1 MVMKRFILLILSL
14 VVATS
19 TAWAQFSL
27 EEKHKSMLDEMK
39 FSDSKMKSIKTATDY
54 ESEARDR
61 LERKR
66 IRKERNFL
74 QMVYNLQ
81 GSMWTANKAWGG
93 DNSISLLAWI
103 NFTHRYTKGVF
114 SVNTTGEVRMGYNN
128 VRVDVKEEEETVR
141 KGVWFKNVDQWWIQT
156 VPSRKINDRWAY
168 SATARMSS
176 QLTRSY
182 QSRTA
187 QEDENLT
194 TAFMAP
200 ANVSLSVGF
209 TYNTGK
215 PKFPVTISL
224 NALSTNGTLVFND
237 DLKELYESRGAT
249 SYFGVDIDK
258 HATFS
263 GGSQINI
270 NFNRTWG
277 KKGWFNYRTEI
288 ISYYGWITNVM
299 RHSKIRDYYDYLS
312 AQREWEAG
320 GKVGDAPK
328 AAPRHVELH
337 PTVGWKN
344 WINIKIAKYITSS
357 FYYELQYDKAR
368 TDEVRMQSTL
378 TFGLSYTFK
387 NK

>member
-1 MVMKRFILLILSL
+1 MRRILLLISL
-14 VVATS
+14 LVITS
-19 TAWAQFSL
+19 SGAWAQFTL
-27 EEKHKSMLDEMK
+27 NEKHKSMQEQVK
-39 FSDSKMKSIKTATDY
+39 FDNSKMKNIKPSTSY

-66 IRKERNFL
+66 IRKERNFV
-74 QMVYNLQ
+74 QIIYNLQ
-81 GSMWTANKAWGG
+81 GSMWSANKAWGG
-93 DNSISLLAWI
+93 DNSISLLASI
-103 NFTHRYTKGVF
+103 NFTHRYNKGVF
-114 SVNTTGEVRMGYNN
+114 SWNNTGEVRMGYNN

-141 KGVWFKNVDQWWIQT
+141 KGVWFKNVDQWWFQT
-156 VPSRKINDRWAY
+156 QPARKINDRWAY
-168 SATARMSS
+168 SATARINS
-176 QLTRSY
+176 QLMRSY

-194 TAFMAP
+194 SSFLAP
-200 ANVSLSVGF
+200 ANVSLSLGF

-224 NALSTNGTLVFND
+224 NALSTNGTLVFNK

-263 GGSQINI
+263 GGSQVNI

-277 KKGWFNYRTEI
+277 KTGWFNYRTEVI
-288 ISYYGWITNVM
+288 AYYGWITNVM
-299 RHSKIRDYYDYLS
+299 RHSKIRDWYDYQS
-312 AQREWEAG
+312 AQRAWEEG

-328 AAPRHVELH
+328 SVPRFVELH

-344 WINIKIAKYITSS
+344 WINIKIAKYITSQ

-368 TDEVRMQSTL
+368 NDKVRMQSTL